1 MTFKL
6 QIISD
11 THTQDYELNADADL
25 IVHLGDFSNGRS
37 EYIDEFV
44 NKCKDINKPYVFV
57 LGNHDFYHRYI
68 EDVYKELDDK
78 GYNYLTTGKEF
89 KFQDKTFV
97 GGTLWSNFRASK
109 VQNTKPIQ
117 FDKNKEY
124 AKACVNDFNYIYYKN
139 RLITPEDYI
148 TLFNEDYNWINKYRG
163 RDDVVVMTHFP
174 ANICC
179 LDPYWGNHPTGQF
192 LNPYFIND
200 LDCTGFPLIL
210 SGHTHT
216 AIDKVVDG
224 TRFIINPF
232 GHFMER
238 IKGNGY
244 RENLLIKV

>member
-1 MTFKL
+1 MTLKFQL
-6 QIISD
+6 ISD
-11 THTQDYELNADADL
+11 THTQDYSLNPDADL
-25 IVHLGDFSNGRS
+25 IIHCGDYGNGRIQ
-37 EYIDEFV
+37 YIDEFV

-68 EDVYKELDDK
+68 EEVYKELDTK
-78 GYNYLTTGKEF
+78 GYNYLKAGKEF

-97 GGTLWSNFRASK
+97 GGTLFTNFRANHN
-109 VQNTKPIQ
+109 QYTNPIQ
-117 FDKNKEY
+117 FDKDKEI
-124 AKACVNDFNYIYYKN
+124 AGLNISDFFVTYHQDK
-139 RLITPEDYI
+139 LVTPEDYHS
-148 TLFNEDYNWINKYRG
+148 LFNEEWNWIQQYRG
-163 RDDVVVMTHFP
+163 RDDVIVITHFP
-174 ANICC
+174 THLAC

-244 RENLLIKV
+244 RENLLIEI